1 MHCTTIYMH
10 KFCRKKMLAPHNIK
24 SSAHTSLTVTAFW
37 SHGNY
42 PCIYSQRVA
51 FNFFV
56 FSCPGSSRTRE
67 SLEESIPPSTPYY
80 FFFSLKLLPLWPF
93 LHMVAG
99 NSAKLVMTNA
109 QLAMF
114 LQPSRVFRVFKIQ
127 TGQW

>member
-1 MHCTTIYMH
+1 MH

-80 FFFSLKLLPLWPF
+80 FFFFFEIASIMTIPSYGSRKFGEVGYDECPISDVLAALKSIPRLQ
-93 LHMVAG
+93 
-99 NSAKLVMTNA
+99 NTNWSMII
-109 QLAMF
+109 LIR
-114 LQPSRVFRVFKIQ
+114 S
-127 TGQW
+127 